1 MKSFEE
7 LFDSFS
13 KSVTANT
20 GMGLVLLS
28 ANAPIRIYY
37 GIGAQGFCRLA
48 FLCDVEPP
56 DIPSTRAIKVSVV
69 GEGDSSYWVF
79 FDLVEGSARPVYVT
93 FCEDLVRLIEN
104 SGNKTQV
111 SALALLKNRYLAWRK
126 MFSQDHSG
134 LSEEQMVGLW
144 GELYFL
150 HTFMMP
156 KYGIADAIM
165 SWSGIDGLNKDF
177 AIANKWYEVKTASVN
192 GNAIRI
198 SSLAQLSSNVPGSL
212 VIVRYETMS
221 DSYEDPWCT
230 VYRIFREIMR
240 EIDDDELRAKFI
252 AKLIAFGFDVTAESI
267 GHHYRIS
274 DISQYKVDGDFPRIQ
289 DSDIKRKEIDK
300 VSYSLII
307 NSLEQYKF
315 DGEL

>member
-1 MKSFEE
+1 MKNFEE

-13 KSVTANT
+13 KNVSANT
-20 GMGLVLLS
+20 GMGLVLLNAS
-28 ANAPIRIYY
+28 APIRIYY

-156 KYGIADAIM
+156 KYGIADAIT

-221 DSYEDPWCT
+221 DSYEDSWCT
-230 VYRIFREIMR
+230 VYRIFRMIMT

-252 AKLIAFGFDVTAESI
+252 AKLIAFGFDVTAESV
-267 GHHYRIS
+267 GHRYRIS
-274 DISQYKVDGDFPRIQ
+274 DMSQYKVDGDFPRIQ
-289 DSDIKRKEIDK
+289 ESDIKRKEIDK